1 MTVMPDAIPRGSW
14 ERHSKAVVMHHS
26 REFRGTAS
34 GLRES
39 PRRAFTLVELLAVIA
54 IIGTLVGL
62 LLPAVQAARES
73 ARRSTC
79 SNNFKQIALAL
90 LNHHDARRV
99 LPAGTQ
105 STQTGDLSGTACAVT
120 GINANTAGRAP
131 WTVMILPYLEQQD
144 RYALFNLNASFNG
157 LVADTSDGTNPA
169 TQSTNI
175 AQQRRA
181 NLAFQC
187 PSDARYGTSVSGT
200 ASFHNNYVAVQGG
213 GATNACTAAH
223 PTLSAFFNNG
233 VMYHNSKIGLS
244 RVTDGT
250 TYTLMVGESRDLAGP
265 TSPFFAVSWA
275 STVRIEPGGY
285 NIPNNTAAAADQ
297 INVSLSNHT
306 RTFSS
311 RHRGGVVFAL
321 CDGSVQF
328 CSDNFDLNIY
338 RQMGQRADARP
349 TGGVSW

>member
-1 MTVMPDAIPRGSW
+1 MINRCPCRPQSVVRRRRG
-14 ERHSKAVVMHHS
+14 
-26 REFRGTAS
+26 
-34 GLRES
+34 
-39 PRRAFTLVELLAVIA
+39 FTLVELLVVIA

-105 STQTGDLSGTACAVT
+105 STLPGDLSGTACAVT
-120 GINANTAGRAP
+120 GTSVNTVGRAP

-200 ASFHNNYVAVQGG
+200 ASFHNNYLAVQGG
-213 GATNACTAAH
+213 GATNACTAVH
-223 PTLSAFFNNG
+223 PTLSTFFNNG

-250 TYTLMVGESRDLAGP
+250 TYTLMVGESIRLSGP
-265 TSPFFAVSWA
+265 ESPLYGLSWA
-275 STVRIEPGGY
+275 STVRIEPGGN

-297 INVSLSNHT
+297 INVPVSNQQ

>member
-1 MTVMPDAIPRGSW
+1 MQDKM
-14 ERHSKAVVMHHS
+14 
-26 REFRGTAS
+26 FRGFAS
-34 GLRES
+34 GRRES

-54 IIGTLVGL
+54 IIGVLIGL

-73 ARRSTC
+73 ARRSSC
-79 SNNFKQIALAL
+79 GNNFKQIALAL

-105 STQTGDLSGTACAVT
+105 STQAGDLSGTACAVT
-120 GINANTAGRAP
+120 GINANTVGRAP

-144 RYALFNLNASFNG
+144 RYALFNLNASFNAA
-157 LVADTSDGTNPA
+157 VADTSDGTNPA

-187 PSDARYGTSVSGT
+187 PSDARYGTWVSGT

-223 PTLSAFFNNG
+223 PTLSTFFNNG

-244 RVTDGT
+244 RVTDGA
-250 TYTLMVGESRDLAGP
+250 TYTLMVGESMHLAGP
-265 TSPFFAVSWA
+265 SASPLFAVSWA
-275 STVRIEPGGY
+275 STVRFEPNRN
-285 NIPNNTAAAADQ
+285 NIPYNTAAAADQ
-297 INVSLSNHT
+297 INVHVSNQQ

-311 RHRGGVVFAL
+311 RHRGGVIFAL

-338 RQMGQRADARP
+338 RQMGQRADAAPR
-349 TGGVSW
+349 GGVQW